1 MDCETIGDV
10 GVDGVAIAE
19 EEVDGETSDDEEI

>member
-10 GVDGVAIAE
+10 GVDGVATAE
-19 EEVDGETSDDEEI
+19 GEVNGEAPNDEEI